1 VLDAV
6 FYLLRTGCQWRL
18 LPRCF
23 PPWGTVYHYF
33 RLWLRT
39 GTRGRLHRAIY
50 AQARLAAGRS
60 PCPSLVIMDGQ
71 SVKTTGRGGVRGF
84 DGHKL
89 VKGRKRHILVDRLGL
104 ILTSGVEPA
113 SIPDQHAGRRLL
125 GGLRPFFPA
134 IRTVM
139 ADTGHQSCKLARV
152 LRQHEG
158 WQLVI
163 TKRGQR
169 AFKIKGLTWIVER
182 SFAWLGRNRRFSKDY
197 EFRVQTSETMI
208 DVAATPLMLNRIAP
222 A

>member
-1 VLDAV
+1 MASAAA
-6 FYLLRTGCQWRL
+6 L
-18 LPRCF
+18 LPAL
-23 PPWGTVYHYF
+23 GTVYHYF

-89 VKGRKRHILVDRLGL
+89 VKGRKRHILVDTLGL

-139 ADTGHQSCKLARV
+139 ADTGHQSCKLGPCTQAARGLAAGHHQARPARV
-152 LRQHEG
+152 QDQGPDLDRGAQLRLARPQ
-158 WQLVI
+158 QAV
-163 TKRGQR
+163 
-169 AFKIKGLTWIVER
+169 
-182 SFAWLGRNRRFSKDY
+182 
-197 EFRVQTSETMI
+197 
-208 DVAATPLMLNRIAP
+208 
-222 A
+222 